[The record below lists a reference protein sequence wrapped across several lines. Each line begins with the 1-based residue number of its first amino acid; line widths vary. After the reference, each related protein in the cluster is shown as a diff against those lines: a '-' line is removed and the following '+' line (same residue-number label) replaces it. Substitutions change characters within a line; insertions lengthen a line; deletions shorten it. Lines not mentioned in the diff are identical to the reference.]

1 MKCNDYRLLMMDAL
15 YDEISGVDKKT
26 LDTHLKSC
34 PDCRVKYHTL
44 QTTTQTLKKWE
55 DVEPHVN
62 LTFVSQP
69 ASRIADFFRNLKS
82 WKLPVRMGVAVASLL
97 LLLSLFNTK
106 IQITDGQFAFETSL
120 FSRGSQTPSPEL
132 VTQTDL
138 DNMRQENYQM
148 VATILDEYAKRN
160 KIETAVLFDKFY
172 DELEKQRRTDLQLVS
187 NAVEQVQYGTTQRLQ
202 RTDRTLGTLI
212 EYVNMQSQGR

>member
-1 MKCNDYRLLMMDAL
+1 MKCSDYHMLMMDAL
-15 YDEISGVDKKT
+15 YDEISGGNKKA
-26 LDTHLKSC
+26 LDAHLESC
-34 PDCRVKYHTL
+34 PDCREKYQALQATTHTL
-44 QTTTQTLKKWE
+44 EKWE
-55 DVEPHVN
+55 DVKPHVN
-62 LTFVSQP
+62 LTFVSQTG
-69 ASRIADFFRNLKS
+69 SRFVDFFRNLKS
-82 WKLPVRMGVAVASLL
+82 WKLPVRFGVAVASLL

-106 IQITDGQFAFETSL
+106 IQYSDGQFAFETDL
-120 FSRGSQTPSPEL
+120 FNRGRQNQSTEL

-148 VATILDEYAKRN
+148 VAAILDEYAKRN

-172 DELEKQRRTDLQLVS
+172 DELDKQRRNDLRLVS
-187 NAVEQVQYGTTQRLQ
+187 NAVDQVQYGTTQRLA

>member
-1 MKCNDYRLLMMDAL
+1 MKCSDYRMLMMDAL
-15 YDEISGVDKKT
+15 YDEISGDNIKT
-26 LDTHLKSC
+26 LDTHLESC
-34 PDCRVKYHTL
+34 PDCREKYRALQVTTHTL
-44 QTTTQTLKKWE
+44 EKWE

-62 LTFVSQP
+62 LTFVSQA
-69 ASRIADFFRNLKS
+69 ASRFSDFFKNLKS
-82 WKLPVRMGVAVASLL
+82 WKLPIRLGVAVASLL

-106 IQITDGQFAFETSL
+106 IQYSDGQFAFETNL
-120 FSRGSQTPSPEL
+120 FNRGQRNQSTEL

-148 VATILDEYAKRN
+148 VAAILDEYAKRN

-172 DELEKQRRTDLQLVS
+172 NELDKQRQNDLRLVS
-187 NAVEQVQYGTTQRLQ
+187 NAVEQVQYGTAQRLE
-202 RTDRTLGTLI
+202 RTDHTLGTLI